1 MICIFP
7 RFICIQSWH
16 KTMTDTTP
24 PTWFYITWNI
34 FWYRILG
41 YAIRQLYLHKKYDLN
56 RIGELTKQKN
66 TLTKEKRDLVIER
79 GELIRRKQEL
89 TKEKEELTKEKEELI
104 RGHLLAINAR
114 EELIKERD
122 ALIKEKRDLV
132 IERGELI
139 RRKQDIHRSRTDVQ
153 HELFDYVTAVSKI
166 EDYRWDIQQKARC
179 IEEVID
185 DLPHCAV
192 EVTRDGQ
199 DISIEF
205 GEED

>member
-1 MICIFP
+1 
-7 RFICIQSWH
+7 
-16 KTMTDTTP
+16 MTDTTP

-34 FWYRILG
+34 FWYGILG

-122 ALIKEKRDLV
+122 ALVKERDRLSR
-132 IERGELI
+132 ESAS
-139 RRKQDIHRSRTDVQ
+139 RKTSNSILRNR
-153 HELFDYVTAVSKI
+153 LFDYVSVVKYLNDGIIVKEWNTLGEMVAN
-166 EDYRWDIQQKARC
+166 
-179 IEEVID
+179 
-185 DLPHCAV
+185 LPHCVV